1 MDGNAERGQTAAVDD
16 PEARDSSDGTV
27 AGPERDRTTALL
39 LVVSLVAALMAASA
53 PLWWR
58 FGGLDLRFVLL
69 YASGLGLVAAGFM
82 ISRWRSGRAIA
93 RLILLS
99 AILYF
104 LQFASFAPADLTYTV
119 GLMVQGYWMAVAGHF
134 VIAFPDGGLRSGLE
148 RGVVIAAYAWSTFI
162 RVAVFV
168 VDQREFGCA
177 DCPDNLL
184 LIRSDRDVA
193 LVLGAADSVVPV
205 VVTSFVL
212 FVLARRWWRATRPER
227 FVLTPMFVALG
238 INVVA
243 AIGLYATL
251 GEAAAVTLTPGHQM
265 AVLGVQQAVVI
276 LLPVGLIVGN
286 VRSVLARSAVAN
298 LLIRIGQGGTVAELE
313 RDIGWV
319 LGDPA
324 VRIVQR
330 PEADADAAGADDAA
344 DERVTVIGSLGA
356 GEVAM
361 LHDPSLRRY
370 QPQLLAAVTA
380 ATRVALENQRL
391 QAEATLTASVPAG
404 LAERLQ
410 REGRRIG
417 DVSTMTISVLM
428 ADVRGYSTIAENA
441 DLHTLARQ
449 LHEHRVAMNRAVA
462 ARGGVVMQFVGDEVF
477 AVFGAPKSVD
487 DHALLAVRAAID
499 MQHAQR
505 KINDAWEQAGLV
517 PFRLGIG
524 VTTGTVAAALL
535 GSSEHVEY
543 SVVGDVVNLAQRLQ
557 AGAAG
562 GEIVISEETFT
573 ALRGAIPAEPMPQMT
588 VKGRQEVVAAY
599 RLALSHAPVPI
610 VYDS

>member
-1 MDGNAERGQTAAVDD
+1 V
-16 PEARDSSDGTV
+16 GTK
-27 AGPERDRTTALL
+27 RDRVTALL
-39 LVVSLVAALMAASA
+39 LVVSLAAAGLAASA

-58 FGGLDLRFVLL
+58 FGGVDLGFVLV
-69 YASGLGLVAAGFM
+69 YASGLGLLVAGFI

-104 LQFASFAPADLTYTV
+104 LQFAYLAPSDLPYTV
-119 GLMVQGYWMAVAGHF
+119 GLTMQGYWMPVAGHF

-162 RVAVFV
+162 RVIVFF
-168 VDQREFGCA
+168 VDEREFGCA

-193 LVLGAADSVVPV
+193 LALGAADSVVPV
-205 VVTSFVL
+205 LVTSLVL
-212 FVLARRWWRATRPER
+212 FVLMRRWWRATRPER
-227 FVLTPMFVALG
+227 FVLSPMFVALG
-238 INVVA
+238 INVAA
-243 AIGLYATL
+243 AIGLYATR
-251 GEAAAVTLTPGHQM
+251 GEAAVVTLTPDQQM
-265 AVLGVQQAVVI
+265 VVLGVQQAAVT
-276 LLPVGLIVGN
+276 LLPVGLVVGN

-298 LLIRIGQGGTVAELE
+298 LLVRIGQGGTVAELE

-324 VRIVQR
+324 VRIVDR
-330 PEADADAAGADDAA
+330 SDADAHDAGADGTG
-344 DERVTVIGSLGA
+344 DERMTVIGSLGA
-356 GEVAM
+356 SEMAM

-417 DVSTMTISVLM
+417 DVSTMSISVLM

-449 LHEHRVAMNRAVA
+449 LHEHRAAMNRAVT

-477 AVFGAPKSVD
+477 AVFGAPKSVE

-499 MQHAQR
+499 MQRAQR
-505 KINDAWEQAGLV
+505 RINDAWERAGLV

-524 VTTGTVAAALL
+524 VTSGTVAAALL
-535 GSSEHVEY
+535 GSPEHVEY

-557 AGAAG
+557 ARAGG
-562 GEIVISEETFT
+562 GEIVMSEETFT
-573 ALRGAIPAEPMPQMT
+573 GLRGAIPAVPMPKMT
-588 VKGRQEVVAAY
+588 VKGRREMVAAY
-599 RLALSHAPVPI
+599 RVAVARSRGRLPIERPVR
-610 VYDS
+610 

>member
-1 MDGNAERGQTAAVDD
+1 MDGTAERGQTAAVDD
-16 PEARDSSDGTV
+16 PEARDSDGTV

-39 LVVSLVAALMAASA
+39 LVVSLAAAVLAASA

-58 FGGLDLRFVLL
+58 FGGLDLGFVLV
-69 YASGLGLVAAGFM
+69 YASGLGLLAAGFI

-104 LQFASFAPADLTYTV
+104 IQFAHFAPSDLPFTV
-119 GLMVQGYWMAVAGHF
+119 GSLMQGYWMPVAGHF

-148 RGVVIAAYAWSTFI
+148 RGVVIAAYAWSTFM
-162 RVAVFV
+162 RVHVFF

-177 DCPDNLL
+177 DCPENLL

-193 LVLGAADSVVPV
+193 LLLGAADSVVPV
-205 VVTSFVL
+205 IVTSLVL

-227 FVLTPMFVALG
+227 FVLSPMFVALG

-251 GEAAAVTLTPGHQM
+251 GEAALVTLTLDHQM
-265 AVLGVQQAVVI
+265 VVLGVQQAAVT
-276 LLPVGLIVGN
+276 LLPIGLVVGN

-298 LLIRIGQGGTVAELE
+298 LLVRIGQGGTVAELE

-324 VRIVQR
+324 VRIIHR
-330 PEADADAAGADDAA
+330 LEADADAARADDAG
-344 DERVTVIGSLGA
+344 DERMTVIGSLGTS
-356 GEVAM
+356 EVAM

-449 LHEHRVAMNRAVA
+449 LHEHRVAMNRAVTG
-462 ARGGVVMQFVGDEVF
+462 RGGVVMQFVGDEVF
-477 AVFGAPKSVD
+477 AVFGAPQSVEN
-487 DHALLAVRAAID
+487 HALLAVRAAID
-499 MQHAQR
+499 MQQAQR
-505 KINDAWEQAGLV
+505 AINDAWGPAGLV

-524 VTTGTVAAALL
+524 LTTGTVAAALL

-557 AGAAG
+557 AWAAG

-588 VKGRQEVVAAY
+588 VKGRRGVVAAY
-599 RLALSHAPVPI
+599 RLAVPQPPLPV
-610 VYDS
+610 VV